1 MSLEEILEPAMEMAK
16 GYPIEAQAANSIER
30 NKDEIKKWK
39 YSKDIFLTNE
49 GKEREAPNEGEIFVQ
64 MDLYNTL
71 KKLVKTER
79 EALSNG
85 KNRKEAIYEAYR
97 RFYDCLL
104 YTSDAADE

>member
-1 MSLEEILEPAMEMAK
+1 MKLKNGNTQKIF
-16 GYPIEAQAANSIER
+16 
-30 NKDEIKKWK
+30 
-39 YSKDIFLTNE
+39 FLTNE

-97 RFYDCLL
+97 RFYEGDI
-104 YTSDAADE
+104 ADEIANDIPGVLSITISRATIFSASFKVPRCTNIDNF